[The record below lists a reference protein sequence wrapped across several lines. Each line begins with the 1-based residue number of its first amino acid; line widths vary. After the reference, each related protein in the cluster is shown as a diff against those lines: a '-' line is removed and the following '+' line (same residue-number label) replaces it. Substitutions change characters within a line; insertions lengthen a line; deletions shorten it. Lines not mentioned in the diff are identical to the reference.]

1 MIVKNV
7 KRILNSKNMTINK
20 IISDRWSPVA
30 FSDRVPVRDQIA
42 LLFEAARRAPSSYNA
57 QPWKFIYGFKG
68 DEVYTVLFDL
78 INETNQVWAKTA
90 PVLILSMAE
99 TIPPGRTSLNRFA
112 FHDTGMAV
120 GNLLAQATDL
130 GLFVHQMGGY
140 DNESAKT
147 VLNLPA
153 TYEPLAMMAVGYKGD
168 PAVLPEAVAAR
179 EEKRS
184 ERNPLEKFAFNR
196 KI

>member
-1 MIVKNV
+1 MFEKIRDKHPKLNV
-7 KRILNSKNMTINK
+7 RTV
-20 IISDRWSPVA
+20 ISDAGYDSA
-30 FSDRVPVRDQIA
+30 
-42 LLFEAARRAPSSYNA
+42 ENCSYVLDELS
-57 QPWKFIYGFKG
+57 QPWKFIYGFRG